1 MDADTK
7 PIHRDTKMKFDAS
20 LLVHDLGQMPA
31 LARFAD
37 EAGFDGI
44 WTFETAHEPFLPLVL
59 AAEHSR
65 HLSVGTSIAVAFARS
80 PAILASISWDLARFS
95 KGRFILG
102 LGTQVKGHNERRF
115 GVPWGKPV
123 EKIREVILA
132 VRAIWDCWQN
142 QTRLD
147 FQGEYFK
154 LDLMTPFFS
163 PAPHDYHRIPIFI
176 AGVNRRMCQLGGE
189 LCDGFH
195 VHPLHSARYLKELV
209 LPNVEQGLA
218 RAGRQRREIEL
229 SSSIFAIPTDDP
241 EDAAKYESEVRQQI
255 SFYASTP
262 PYRPVFDLEGWGD
275 IADQLKSLAA
285 RGRWNEMPALITDEM
300 LDRLAV
306 RGSWAEL
313 PAQVLRKYAGLL
325 DRVSYYF
332 PVVPSEK
339 EDAWRATVAGFKR
352 ETK

>member
-1 MDADTK
+1 
-7 PIHRDTKMKFDAS
+7 MKFDAS

-37 EAGFDGI
+37 ESGFDGI

-59 AAEHSR
+59 AAEHSQK
-65 HLSVGTSIAVAFARS
+65 LTVGTSIAVAFARS
-80 PAILASISWDLARFS
+80 PTILAHIAWDLARFS
-95 KGRFILG
+95 HGRFILG

-115 GVPWGKPV
+115 GVKWEKPV
-123 EKIREVILA
+123 DKMRETILA

-142 QTRLD
+142 QSRLN

-154 LDLMTPFFS
+154 LTLMTPFFS
-163 PAPHDYHRIPIFI
+163 PAPHEYHRIPIFV

-195 VHPLHSARYLKELV
+195 VHPLHTARYLREAV
-209 LPNVEQGLA
+209 LPNIEAGLA
-218 RAGRQRREIEL
+218 KSGRVRQSIEL
-229 SSSIFAIPTDDP
+229 SSSIFVIPSDDA
-241 EDAAKYESEVRQQI
+241 EEAAKCEAEVRRQI

-275 IADQLKSLAA
+275 VADRLKAMAA
-285 RGRWNEMPALITDEM
+285 RGRWDEMPSLITEEM
-300 LDRLAV
+300 LARLTL
-306 RGSWAEL
+306 RGTWAEL
-313 PAQVLRKYAGLL
+313 PAMVQKKYAGLL

-332 PVVPSEK
+332 PVVPGQDEEK
-339 EDAWRATVAGFKR
+339 WRATATGFR
-352 ETK
+352 R

>member
-1 MDADTK
+1 
-7 PIHRDTKMKFDAS
+7 MKIDAS

-37 EAGFDGI
+37 ETGFDGI
-44 WTFETAHEPFLPLVL
+44 WTFETAHDPFLPLVL

-65 HLSVGTSIAVAFARS
+65 RLSLGTSIAVAFARS
-80 PAILASISWDLARFS
+80 PTILAHTGWDLARFS

-102 LGTQVKGHNERRF
+102 LGTQVRGHNERRF
-115 GVPWGKPV
+115 GVKWEKPV
-123 EKIREVILA
+123 DKLREVILA

-142 QTRLD
+142 QSRLN
-147 FQGEYFK
+147 FQGEFFK
-154 LDLMTPFFS
+154 LNLMTPFFS
-163 PAPHDYHRIPIFI
+163 PAPQEYHRIPIYI

-195 VHPLHSARYLKELV
+195 VHPLHTARYLREAI
-209 LPNVEQGLA
+209 LPNIDFGLA
-218 RAGRQRREIEL
+218 KGGRPRQAIEL
-229 SSSIFAIPTDDP
+229 SSSIFVIPTDDSN
-241 EDAAKYESEVRQQI
+241 EAAKYEAEARQQI

-275 IADQLKSLAA
+275 VADRLKAMAA
-285 RGRWNEMPALITDEM
+285 RGRWSEMPALITDEM
-300 LDRLAV
+300 LERFIL

-313 PAQVLRKYAGLL
+313 PDKVSKKYAGLL

-332 PVVPSEK
+332 PVILGEN
-339 EDAWRATVAGFKR
+339 EDGWRTTVAGFKR
-352 ETK
+352 